1 LAESISIESGAPKEI
16 KYEQLLPQIFALIE
30 GEQDE
35 VAVLSNVAAALH
47 QSFANL
53 WTGFYLV
60 RKDVLKLG
68 PFQGPVACMTIDV
81 GKGVCGQSWERGET
95 IVVAD
100 VDRFPGHI
108 ACSSE
113 SRSEI
118 VVPIKDSNGQVK
130 AVLDIDSAHLNSF
143 DTFDRRYLEQ
153 LCDHLANILY

>member
-1 LAESISIESGAPKEI
+1 MAESISIETGAPKEI
-16 KYEQLLPQIFALIE
+16 KYEQLLPQIKALIE

-47 QSFANL
+47 QTFANL

-60 RKDVLKLG
+60 RGGALKLG
-68 PFQGPVACMTIDV
+68 PFQGPVACMTIER

-95 IVVAD
+95 IIVPD

-108 ACSSE
+108 ACSSD

-118 VVPIKDSNGQVK
+118 VVPIKSNTGDVE
-130 AVLDIDSAHLNSF
+130 ALLDIDSAHLNTF
-143 DTFDRRYLEQ
+143 DASDRRYLEQ
-153 LCDHLANILY
+153 LCDHLAKILY